1 MKQLI
6 AYDFDKTLIPYDSF
20 RRYLWHLICIKPWII
35 SCLLLL
41 RKLRIISSRDLKKRI
56 TDMVASS
63 TRLTQ
68 DAKAFAHE
76 LVNDI
81 STIQHDEN
89 STILIITASPMIY
102 MKYIAE
108 ELKCQL
114 ICSDY
119 IDNEYIEMYGIAK
132 AECLHR
138 IYPPSSYQ
146 YKYATSDSKSDIC
159 WMKDFINYEL
169 IERI

>member
-6 AYDFDKTLIPYDSF
+6 AFDFDKTLIPYDSF
-20 RRYLWHLICIKPWII
+20 RRYLWHLMYINPLIV

-41 RKLRIISSRDLKKRI
+41 RKLRIINSRDLKKRI

-68 DAKAFAHE
+68 DAKVFAHE
-76 LVNDI
+76 LLNDI
-81 STIQHDEN
+81 PTIQHDDN

-119 IDNEYIEMYGIAK
+119 INDNYVEMYGETK
-132 AECLHR
+132 SEYLHLCF
-138 IYPPSSYQ
+138 PLSSYQ

-169 IERI
+169 I